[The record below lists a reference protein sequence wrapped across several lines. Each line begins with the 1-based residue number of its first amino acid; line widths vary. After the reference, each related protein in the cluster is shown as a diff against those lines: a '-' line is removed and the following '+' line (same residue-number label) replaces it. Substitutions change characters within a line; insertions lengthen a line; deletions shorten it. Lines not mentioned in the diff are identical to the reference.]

1 MKFKWWLLPIAL
13 GAAGCA
19 HHPNVKT
26 SSAILAPM
34 AGHKTYAYD
43 ATVPAPPGHAQ
54 GPETQAPIAKLKE
67 SIDAAMQANGY
78 TLSPSP
84 HLPTPIPIG
93 LRTAKNPNAVRGGT
107 NDITT
112 EQNLD
117 IDVFDHASGAQ
128 LFHGT
133 AKNPLEHR
141 EPSESS
147 IAESVP
153 AILEPVP
160 PASS

>member
-1 MKFKWWLLPIAL
+1 MKFKWWFLPIAL

-19 HHPNVKT
+19 HNPNVKT
-26 SSAILAPM
+26 SSAMLAPM
-34 AGHKTYAYD
+34 AGQKTYAYD

-54 GPETQAPIAKLKE
+54 GRETQAQIAKIKE
-67 SIDAAMQANGY
+67 SIDAAMQAKGY
-78 TLSPSP
+78 TLSS
-84 HLPTPIPIG
+84 TPQLRIRISIG
-93 LRTAKNPNAVRGGT
+93 LRTAKNPNAVRGTGT
-107 NDITT
+107 SIIT

-117 IDVFDHASGAQ
+117 IDVFDHATGAQ

-133 AKNPLEHR
+133 ANNPLEHR
-141 EPSESS
+141 EPSEST